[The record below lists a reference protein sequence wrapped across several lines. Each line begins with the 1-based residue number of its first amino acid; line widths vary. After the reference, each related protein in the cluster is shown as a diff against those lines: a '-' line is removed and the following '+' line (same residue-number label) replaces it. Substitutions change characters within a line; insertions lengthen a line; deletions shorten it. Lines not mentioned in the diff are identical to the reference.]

1 MRVRKSLEETMMSG
15 QSLEKWVDVC
25 QEGNG
30 KPNDIFRKLREDQ
43 NNIQGRAVGR
53 GEVGGG
59 QGRRDGPEPE
69 VGRSQSTES

>member
-1 MRVRKSLEETMMSG
+1 MSG

-30 KPNDIFRKLREDQ
+30 KPNDIFRKLQEVQ

-53 GEVGGG
+53 GEVGGS
-59 QGRRDGPEPE
+59 QGRRDRPEPE

>member
-15 QSLEKWVDVC
+15 KSLEKWVDVC

-30 KPNDIFRKLREDQ
+30 KPNNIFRKLQEDQ
-43 NNIQGRAVGR
+43 NNIQGRTVGR
-53 GEVGGG
+53 AEVGGA

-69 VGRSQSTES
+69 FGRSQSTGS